1 MSASSTPA
9 RHGDTGSSAS
19 ASTVSAPTAAA
30 QPGSVPNADAVA
42 VGSSAQVCGET
53 LVDFFKKWELSEYV
67 EDFKKAGYAFVND
80 LKDAV
85 DNADDDDLQVLA
97 ALLNKMR
104 VPERRRLVRTGVV
117 KDVTVVRPDL
127 LTTVTP

>member
-42 VGSSAQVCGET
+42 VGSSAQVCRET
-53 LVDFFKKWELSEYV
+53 LVDFFKKWGLSDYV
-67 EDFKKAGYAFVND
+67 EDFKKEGYAFVDD
-80 LKDAV
+80 LKE
-85 DNADDDDLQVLA
+85 ADDDDLQVLDV
-97 ALLNKMR
+97 LLNKMKK
-104 VPERRRLVRTGVV
+104 PERRRLVRTGVI
-117 KDVTVVRPDL
+117 KDVTHA
-127 LTTVTP
+127 